1 MPLNILFMAIASI
14 AIVIACSLVLILLLH
29 QRSAPSRG
37 ISRATPTA
45 AERHASQHMQC
56 PRCRTMMRSGFTT
69 AERGIAW
76 CDGDKKIPGRISLAW
91 YRGTLPNTQNHGL
104 SLKLNT
110 AWRCDQCSSVLI
122 DFSSLNKSPEEK
134 K

>member
-1 MPLNILFMAIASI
+1 MPVSILAISVASV
-14 AIVIACSLVLILLLH
+14 ALVTVCSLVLILLLR
-29 QRSAPSRG
+29 QRSTPVQPVHRPA
-37 ISRATPTA
+37 PTA
-45 AERHASQHMQC
+45 AERHTSQHMLC
-56 PRCRTMMRSGFTT
+56 PKCHTMMRSGFTN

-76 CDGDKKIPGRISLAW
+76 CDGNKKIPGRMSLAW
-91 YRGTLPNTQNHGL
+91 YKGILPNTLNHGL

-122 DFSSLNKSPEEK
+122 DFSSLSKPPEEK

>member
-1 MPLNILFMAIASI
+1 MPLNILAISAVSV
-14 AIVIACSLVLILLLH
+14 ALVTVCSLVLILLLRQRSRPVQPVH
-29 QRSAPSRG
+29 RSAPTS
-37 ISRATPTA
+37 
-45 AERHASQHMQC
+45 AECHTSQHMLC
-56 PRCRTMMRSGFTT
+56 PRCHMMMRSGFTN

-91 YRGTLPNTQNHGL
+91 YKGILPHTLHHGL

-122 DFSSLNKSPEEK
+122 DFSSLSKPPEEK
-134 K
+134 R